1 MYISRRK
8 MQILNSFMKMKNI
21 DFDIQIKIRKYLE
34 YIWGKGTELEKK
46 SQENSLELPKS
57 LRNEVLVR
65 SQGEVIKQNQ
75 IFVKNFSEETLRS
88 IAIIMIQIHFS
99 PEEWIFMVDILNYLI
114 YKLYMNTN
122 TQAAI
127 LFIRLISHF

>member
-1 MYISRRK
+1 
-8 MQILNSFMKMKNI
+8 MQILNSFMKRKNI

-46 SQENSLELPKS
+46 SQENLLELPKS

-65 SQGEVIKQNQ
+65 SQREVIKQNQ

-88 IAIIMIQIHFS
+88 MAIIMKRLHFS
-99 PEEWIFMVDILNYLI
+99 PEEWIFMVDILNRLI
-114 YKLYMNTN
+114 YKLYISTN

-127 LFIRLISHF
+127 LFNSLKNPF